1 MSKELNTKVIN
12 DHIADL
18 VVLYNNTTPLDLY
31 DRVFDD
37 LTELQTTKNVL
48 EVTEVGESTTS
59 ISKYNRGFLVQNITI
74 IDREPV
80 LIRTG

>member
-12 DHIADL
+12 EHITDL

-37 LTELQTTKNVL
+37 LAELQTTKNVL

-59 ISKYNRGFLVQNITI
+59 ISKYNRGFLVQNTTI